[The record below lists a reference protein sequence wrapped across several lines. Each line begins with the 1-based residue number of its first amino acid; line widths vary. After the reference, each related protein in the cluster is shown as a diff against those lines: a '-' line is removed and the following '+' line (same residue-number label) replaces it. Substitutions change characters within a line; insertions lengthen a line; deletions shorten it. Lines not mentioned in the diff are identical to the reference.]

1 MVEGQKSR
9 VKDGET
15 TALATLTLTTY
26 QPALERR
33 KELQCGNARTR
44 AVQGKVGAE
53 SGVHCAEISAFHK
66 SSPFARF

>member
-15 TALATLTLTTY
+15 SALATLTRTTY

-33 KELQCGNARTR
+33 KELQCGNARVPCR
-44 AVQGKVGAE
+44 EKSGGVG
-53 SGVHCAEISAFHK
+53 CAQISAFDK
-66 SSPFARF
+66 SSQFARFQIP